1 MNRDD
6 LMKFCGGKNQ
16 VRLATPFSIGEFT
29 YATNGHILVRV
40 PRLAD
45 IPERTDAPPPAKVE
59 EVFNHYKG
67 DYQPIPAVGPIKTKS
82 CPVCEGTGKF
92 QTCPECDG
100 TGLVSFS
107 NDYNDYDFTCETCG
121 GDGKFKEGKELECEK
136 CAGTGKIVKT
146 ERVDAAGRKYDK
158 KYLLMLKK
166 LPGCKLAV
174 GKELDPAHFI
184 FDDGDGV
191 IMPMRY

>member
-16 VRLATPFSIGEFT
+16 VMLATPFSIGEFT

-82 CPVCEGTGKF
+82 CPVCKGTGKV

-100 TGLVSFS
+100 TG
-107 NDYNDYDFTCETCG
+107 
-121 GDGKFKEGKELECEK
+121 
-136 CAGTGKIVKT
+136 KIVKT
-146 ERVDAAGRKYDK
+146 ESVDAAGRKYDK